1 MRTPLSEEAWPG
13 ALGGRLEKATGRELG
28 GSVSKHDQKP
38 RGQADRRLHGHA
50 AAGLP
55 AARAGCLAFIPA
67 DDPLKLS
74 SVESISAAAAVKRA
88 LTLQK
93 TGNSVGAI
101 YNSFQLIEVFD

>member
-1 MRTPLSEEAWPG
+1 MVPGFARICWYIPSAWRVRKHARRMRTPLGEEARPG

-28 GSVSKHDQKP
+28 GSVSKHDQEP
-38 RGQADRRLHGHA
+38 RGEADRRLHGQA

-74 SVESISAAAAVKRA
+74 CVESIR
-88 LTLQK
+88 LR
-93 TGNSVGAI
+93 
-101 YNSFQLIEVFD
+101 

>member
-38 RGQADRRLHGHA
+38 RGEADRRLHGQA

-55 AARAGCLAFIPA
+55 AALAGCVAFIPA

-74 SVESISAAAAVKRA
+74 SVESIRLRWRSNAHSLFRKPEIRWVRF
-88 LTLQK
+88 
-93 TGNSVGAI
+93 I
-101 YNSFQLIEVFD
+101 